1 MGGSAH
7 ARKLLEAL
15 RRLREELRKQ
25 VLWYEAGDSKRASLN
40 WLKTRVSVDH
50 TLAPRQ
56 GCARDGCLGS
66 PGSHWH
72 SQGGHR
78 KRRYRVFGT
87 LTEDPA

>member
-25 VLWYEAGDSKRASLN
+25 VLWYEAGESKRASLT

-56 GCARDGCLGS
+56 GCARDGSLDHPVRIGIAKEVTES
-66 PGSHWH
+66 
-72 SQGGHR
+72 
-78 KRRYRVFGT
+78 VGT
-87 LTEDPA
+87 ASSAR